1 MTNLPPVDWQRLE
14 FTCSHEADRLP
25 KPDQQADEW
34 YVRANELYK
43 YGIKRDDDIALKQS
57 VELLM
62 KASERGHVKAM
73 NNLSKS
79 FLDGDGIA
87 QSDAK
92 AVEWV
97 EELIKRNIG
106 MGYYQMGVFLQQ
118 GIGVKQDRKAA
129 LTYFRKAADLGNA
142 QGQVV
147 SGKKISEAVAQSSAE
162 EKERGFAIGRAMLT
176 CALEQGLAEAG
187 YELGFQYAGFE
198 KKPVEALQA
207 FQAAA
212 KLGHHQS
219 LWTLHTIFEVGDYG
233 VAKDQRRAACYKRLS
248 DESDEDKTKKFPNIN
263 IICPLPPQKMPGT

>member
-1 MTNLPPVDWQRLE
+1 MTTLPPVDWQRLE
-14 FTCSHEADRLP
+14 FTCTHEADRLP
-25 KPDQQADEW
+25 KPDQQAEEW

-43 YGIKRDDDIALKQS
+43 YGIRRDDELALKQS

-79 FLDGDGIA
+79 YLDGDGVA

-92 AVEWV
+92 AVAWA
-97 EELIKRNIG
+97 EELIKRDAG

-129 LTYFRKAADLGNA
+129 LAYFRKAADLGNA

-147 SGKKISEAVAQSSAE
+147 AGDKILEAVAQTADR
-162 EKERGFAIGRAMLT
+162 ERGFAIGTAMLR
-176 CALEQGLAEAG
+176 CALDQGSGEAG
-187 YELGFQYAGFE
+187 YKLGYHYSRKDA
-198 KKPVEALQA
+198 VLALQA

-212 KLGHHQS
+212 KLGHNQS
-219 LWTLHTIFEVGDYG
+219 LFTLRSIFADGEYG
-233 VAKDQRRAACYKRLS
+233 IAKDATRAACYKRLS

>member
-1 MTNLPPVDWQRLE
+1 MTTLPPVDWQRLE
-14 FTCSHEADRLP
+14 FKCSHEADRLP
-25 KPDQQADEW
+25 KPDAQADEW
-34 YVRANELYK
+34 YVRANELFG
-43 YGIKRDDDIALKQS
+43 YGIKRDDQIALKQS
-57 VELLM
+57 VEFLL

-79 FLDGDGIA
+79 YLDGDGVA

-97 EELIKRNIG
+97 EELIKRDIG

-147 SGKKISEAVAQSSAE
+147 SGKKISEAVAQSAAD
-162 EKERGFAIGRAMLT
+162 EKERGFAIARAMLQ
-176 CALEQGLAEAG
+176 CALEQGFAEAG

-198 KKPVEALQA
+198 NKPAEALRA

-212 KLGHHQS
+212 KLGHNQS
-219 LWTLHTIFEVGDYG
+219 LFTLRTIFRDGEYG
-233 VAKDQRRAACYKRLS
+233 VAKDEVRAACYKRLS
-248 DESDEDKTKKFPNIN
+248 DESDADKTKKFPNIDK
-263 IICPLPPQKMPGT
+263 ICPLPPLKIPGA

>member
-1 MTNLPPVDWQRLE
+1 MTTLPAVNWQRLE
-14 FTCSHEADRLP
+14 FNCSHEADRLP
-25 KPDQQADEW
+25 KPDSQADEW

-43 YGIKRDDDIALKQS
+43 YGIKRDDAIALKQS

-79 FLDGDGIA
+79 YLEGDGIA

-118 GIGVKQDRKAA
+118 GIGVKEDRKAA

-147 SGKKISEAVAQSSAE
+147 SGKKISEAVAQSPAE

-176 CALEQGLAEAG
+176 CALDQGLAEAG
-187 YELGFQYAGFE
+187 YELAHQYANFE
-198 KKPVEALQA
+198 KKSAEALVA
-207 FQAAA
+207 FQAAGR
-212 KLGHHQS
+212 LGHHQS
-219 LWTLHTIFEVGDYG
+219 LFELYSIFADGEYG
-233 VAKDQRRAACYKRLS
+233 VPKDATRAACYKRLS
-248 DESDEDKTKKFPNIN
+248 DESDEDKTKKFPNIDV
-263 IICPLPPQKMPGT
+263 ICPLPPQRMPSV

>member
-1 MTNLPPVDWQRLE
+1 MLLIGSVLLTGCNAKEGSKVMTNLPPVDWQRLE

-34 YVRANELYK
+34 YVRANELYR
-43 YGIKRDDDIALKQS
+43 YGIKRDDESALKQS

-62 KASERGHVKAM
+62 KASELGHVKAM

-79 FLDGDGIA
+79 YLDGDGIA

-92 AVEWV
+92 AVAWI

-162 EKERGFAIGRAMLT
+162 EKERGFAISRAMLQIMLL
-176 CALEQGLAEAG
+176 LECWLF
-187 YELGFQYAGFE
+187 LR
-198 KKPVEALQA
+198 L
-207 FQAAA
+207 
-212 KLGHHQS
+212 KLVCLNCFCLFS
-219 LWTLHTIFEVGDYG
+219 LCFNFN
-233 VAKDQRRAACYKRLS
+233 RRWEQMNA
-248 DESDEDKTKKFPNIN
+248 DERR
-263 IICPLPPQKMPGT
+263 